1 MLLLAIWL
9 MSGGGVNCVDSVWAD
24 ETINA
29 GNSPTITTDPT
40 WSGTVIFDGGT
51 LTAQTNDITVGNAI
65 QVNDTNGT
73 IHTATSGKTLTLSG
87 NLTAASKNGILTKT
101 GAGTLKITSQSQFLG
116 TLAVTGGVLE
126 MASTRNANTNTASP
140 TQQIRFVEVTNA
152 ELRLS
157 ATNAFGAGTNLPEM
171 ITLTNSTLTNAV
183 SSGNLWVNIGHLTLN
198 NSTITRTDK
207 QTYNWAGKI
216 IATGSSSIENCLISF
231 RTDGHSLTGAGTIDV
246 TNGGDLLTI
255 NSTMQ
260 FHNPG
265 ITLTKTG
272 AGTVVFNGS
281 LGGSN
286 SFQMDIQGGGFQV
299 GNGGAGGNIAS
310 DKLTQIKLSGG
321 AFIYNRSEAN
331 TYNNI
336 ILAKGGTISSLGS
349 GRLTAYAKATASDR
363 VTLSGM
369 MDITIDT
376 TESTLELAIL
386 GYGEGGK
393 NIVHTGGKRGNFLNL
408 ATDTSGFAGTYTVQ
422 GDVWTAFSS
431 GEALGSAKAH
441 WILDCGLDAGLLVNN
456 NALAGKTI
464 ELGNL
469 TGNGIVRTN
478 HTGMTTIRVGA
489 LLAEGES
496 SVFDGALAGFDGTEG
511 KGTLALEKVGQGTWI
526 LTNAGVWE
534 NTYAVHANVN
544 NYTGD
549 TTITE
554 GTLQIGNGGTT
565 GALPA
570 ASKIVLKSA
579 GTLAYNRSDAVSLS
593 NVIELNGG
601 RIANNGTE
609 KLTLSAQA
617 ITSDTVTLA
626 GTGAMDI
633 TLDTS
638 KSGLNLAN
646 EGTSVKNITHTGTKR
661 GNFLQLRGDISD
673 LTGTVTVKNDNWVA
687 FWDETTLGSA
697 NVHWILDTNTDSG
710 LLINNT
716 DQTIKLGNLTGN
728 GWVRSHYSTSHTTL
742 QVGALLGEGESSVF
756 DGALNSGGANMAL
769 EKVGAGTW
777 ILTNAGILT
786 KDGSPLTNAH
796 SYSGST
802 TIKEG
807 AIQLGNGGT
816 TGALPTASNIVIEA
830 DGGLEYNRSD
840 NIQIANAIEINGGYI
855 ANLNQTG
862 TVTFTTAFTGTGF
875 TKTGP
880 GTIIVTKHCFSNGN
894 AETVVAEGTLQV
906 GTGGTSLDGTDADS
920 PKVSGNITINEDAT
934 FHVNRTG
941 ETTYSGNISGAGT
954 FLKTGDALMKLQGN
968 NLAFTGD
975 WILRGGNTTL
985 SSDNGL
991 GIGSTLTLDGATV
1004 TTSMVGRMNND
1015 ILVTD
1020 NGGVWNV
1027 NSTQKEDGTW
1037 NTKVLYVTGNLT
1049 GTGKLTVSANQRGNY
1064 FHLQNLT
1071 TSAFQGTLETVGDTW
1086 IFLNGEKNNSQ
1097 TTFLTN
1103 NTADSGFLIQNKGNY
1118 QFGDIQGNGG
1128 WVRTNQNMGAVNIT
1142 VGGLGTSSD
1151 YHSTF
1156 SGSFRIL
1163 NNDLAATQI
1172 TVTKVGEGKWTLG
1185 SSVENYRANDANQAS
1200 FVVQSGILELA
1211 RDAGIASAIDLT
1223 VDDSGILLLS
1233 TPNQS
1238 ITGKLASTGR
1248 ILADLEILDD
1258 IRGTDSSLLTINS
1271 LDESTS
1277 LTDSIAFL
1285 FDGTM
1290 TPTTAFD
1297 VDPTQIVAGATDWE
1311 WPDMVTIYDA
1321 LMTDISAYWLVSANG
1336 DGSYHFAVNSA
1347 MIPEPSSIVLLLLG
1361 FLALGYT
1368 RFSRKRKG

>member
-1 MLLLAIWL
+1 M
-9 MSGGGVNCVDSVWAD
+9 
-24 ETINA
+24 TINA
-29 GNSPTITTDPT
+29 GNSPTITTDPA
-40 WSGTVIFDGGT
+40 WSGAVIFDGGT
-51 LTAQTNDITVGNAI
+51 LTAQTNDITLGNAI

-73 IHTATSGKTLTLSG
+73 IDTATLGKTLTLSG
-87 NLTAASKNGILTKT
+87 NLTAASENSTLTKT
-101 GAGTLKITSQSQFLG
+101 GAGTLKITSKSQFLG

-126 MASTRNANTNTASP
+126 MASNRGANTNADPP

-152 ELRLS
+152 ELLLS
-157 ATNAFGAGTNLPEM
+157 AKNAFGAGTNLPEM
-171 ITLTNSTLTNAV
+171 ITLTNSTMNNTV
-183 SSGNLWVNIGHLTLN
+183 GGNDRWVNIGHTTLN
-198 NSTITRTDK
+198 NSTITSSSN

-216 IATGSSSIENCLISF
+216 IATGNSSIENCLINF
-231 RTDGHSLTGAGTIDV
+231 RTDGHSLTGVGTIDV
-246 TNGGDLLTI
+246 ATGNDFLNI
-255 NSTMQ
+255 ASTLS
-260 FHNPG
+260 FHNAG

-272 AGTVVFNGS
+272 GGTVLFTGS
-281 LGGSN
+281 LGGN
-286 SFQMDIQGGGFQV
+286 NAFQLDIQGGSFQM
-299 GNGGAGGNIAS
+299 GDGGTSGQIAS
-310 DKLTQIKLSGG
+310 DKLTQITLSGG
-321 AFIYNRSEAN
+321 SFIYNRSGDY
-331 TYNNI
+331 THNNI
-336 ILAKGGTISSLGS
+336 VVTKGGTISSMGT
-349 GRLTAYAKATASDR
+349 GRLTAYAKATASDQ
-363 VTLSGM
+363 VTLIGM

-376 TESTLELAIL
+376 TESALELAIL
-386 GYGEGGK
+386 GFGEGDK
-393 NIVHTGGKRGNFLNL
+393 NIVHTGGVRDKFLNL
-408 ATDTSGFAGTYTVQ
+408 TTDTSGFAGTFTVK
-422 GDVWTAFSS
+422 GNVWTAFSS
-431 GEALGSAKAH
+431 GTSLGSAKAH
-441 WILDCGLDAGLLVNN
+441 WILDCGLDAGLLVNSS
-456 NALAGKTI
+456 ALAGQTI

-469 TGNGIVRTN
+469 TGNGIVRTA
-478 HTGMTTIRVGA
+478 HTGMTTIQVGA
-489 LLAEGES
+489 LLEEGKS
-496 SVFDGALAGFDGTEG
+496 SVFDGALSGFNN
-511 KGTLALEKVGQGTWI
+511 GTLALEKVGKGTWI
-526 LTNAGVWE
+526 LTNAGVWQ
-534 NTYAVHANVN
+534 NTYAVHENVN

-601 RIANNGTE
+601 RIANNGAE

-646 EGTSVKNITHTGTKR
+646 EGTSVKNITHTGTVR
-661 GNFLQLRGDISD
+661 GNFLHLLGDISN
-673 LTGTVTVKNDNWVA
+673 LTGTVTVEKDNWVA
-687 FWDETTLGSA
+687 FTNSNTYGTNTGSA

-710 LLINNT
+710 LLINNAN
-716 DQTIKLGNLTGN
+716 QTIKLGNLTGN
-728 GWVRSHYSTSHTTL
+728 GWVRSHHDSCHTTL

-756 DGALNSGGANMAL
+756 DGALNSNGADMAL

-777 ILTNAGILT
+777 ILTNAGTLT
-786 KDGSPLTNAH
+786 KGDSPLTNVH
-796 SYSGST
+796 SYSDST

-807 AIQLGNGGT
+807 AIRLGNGGT
-816 TGALPTASNIVIEA
+816 TGALPTASKIVIEA

-840 NIQIANAIEINGGYI
+840 NIQVANAIEINGGYI
-855 ANLNQTG
+855 ANLSQTG

-875 TKTGP
+875 TKTGA
-880 GTIIVTKHCFSNGN
+880 GTIIVTKHCFSDGN

-906 GTGGTSLDGTDADS
+906 GTGGTSLDGTDVNA
-920 PKVSGNITINEDAT
+920 PKVSGNITIKEGAT

-954 FLKTGDALMKLQGN
+954 FLKTGNALMKLQGN

-1004 TTSMVGRMNND
+1004 TTSMVGNLNND
-1015 ILVTD
+1015 IYVTD

-1027 NSTQKEDGTW
+1027 NSTLQENGTTW

-1049 GTGKLTVSANQRGNY
+1049 GTGKLTVSANQRGNF
-1064 FHLQNLT
+1064 FHLQKLK
-1071 TSAFQGTLETVGDTW
+1071 TSAFQGTLETIGNTW
-1086 IFLNGEKNNSQ
+1086 ILLNGDKSNSQ

-1103 NTADSGFLIQNKGNY
+1103 NTTDSGFLIQSKGDY

-1128 WVRTNQNMGAVNIT
+1128 WVRTDQEVGIVNIT
-1142 VGGLGTSSD
+1142 VGDLGTTSD

-1163 NNDLAATQI
+1163 YDDLAATQI

-1185 SSVENYRANDANQAS
+1185 SSVDGYRANDANQAS
-1200 FVVQSGILELA
+1200 FVVQSGMLELA

-1223 VDDSGILLLS
+1223 VDNSGILLLS
-1233 TPNQS
+1233 TPNQT

-1248 ILADLEILDD
+1248 ILADLEILDN

-1271 LDESTS
+1271 LDGSTS

-1347 MIPEPSSIVLLLLG
+1347 MVPEPSSIVLLLLG
-1361 FLALGYT
+1361 FLALGYA

>member
-1 MLLLAIWL
+1 
-9 MSGGGVNCVDSVWAD
+9 
-24 ETINA
+24 
-29 GNSPTITTDPT
+29 
-40 WSGTVIFDGGT
+40 
-51 LTAQTNDITVGNAI
+51 
-65 QVNDTNGT
+65 
-73 IHTATSGKTLTLSG
+73 
-87 NLTAASKNGILTKT
+87 
-101 GAGTLKITSQSQFLG
+101 
-116 TLAVTGGVLE
+116 
-126 MASTRNANTNTASP
+126 
-140 TQQIRFVEVTNA
+140 
-152 ELRLS
+152 
-157 ATNAFGAGTNLPEM
+157 
-171 ITLTNSTLTNAV
+171 
-183 SSGNLWVNIGHLTLN
+183 
-198 NSTITRTDK
+198 TRTAN

-216 IATGSSSIENCLISF
+216 IATGNSSIENCLINF

-246 TNGGDLLTI
+246 ATGADFLNI
-255 NSTMQ
+255 ASTLS
-260 FHNPG
+260 FHNAG

-272 AGTVVFNGS
+272 GGTVLFTGS
-281 LGGSN
+281 IGGN
-286 SFQMDIQGGGFQV
+286 NAFQLEIQGGSFQM
-299 GNGGAGGNIAS
+299 GNGGTSGQIAS
-310 DKLTQIKLSGG
+310 GKLTQITLSGG
-321 AFIYNRSEAN
+321 AFIYNRSGDYTHN
-331 TYNNI
+331 DI
-336 ILAKGGTISSLGS
+336 VVAKGGTISGMGT

-363 VTLSGM
+363 LTLSGM

-376 TESTLELAIL
+376 TESALELAIL
-386 GYGEGGK
+386 GYGEGDK
-393 NIVHTGGKRGNFLNL
+393 NIVHTGGARDKFLNL
-408 ATDTSGFAGTYTVQ
+408 STDTSGFAGTYTVQ
-422 GDVWTAFSS
+422 GNVWTAFSS
-431 GEALGSAKAH
+431 GTSLGSAKAH
-441 WILDCGLDAGLLVNN
+441 WILDCGLDAGLLVNSS
-456 NALAGKTI
+456 ALAGQTI

-469 TGNGIVRTN
+469 TGNGIVRAN
-478 HTGMTTIRVGA
+478 DNTGTTTIRVGA
-489 LLAEGES
+489 LLGEGQS
-496 SVFDGALAGFDGTEG
+496 SVFDGALSGFNN
-511 KGTLALEKVGQGTWI
+511 GTLALEKVGKGTWI
-526 LTNAGVWE
+526 LTNAGVWK
-534 NTYAVHANVN
+534 NTYAVHTNAH

-570 ASKIVLKSA
+570 TSKIILKSA

-601 RIANNGTE
+601 RIVNDGAG

-617 ITSDTVTLA
+617 ITSGIVTLA

-646 EGTSVKNITHTGTKR
+646 EGTSVKNITHTGSER
-661 GNFLQLRGDISD
+661 GNFLHLLGDISN
-673 LTGTVTVKNDNWVA
+673 LTGTVTVEKDNWVA
-687 FWDETTLGSA
+687 FTNSNTYGTNTGSA

-710 LLINNT
+710 LLINNAN
-716 DQTIKLGNLTGN
+716 QTIKLGNLTGN

-777 ILTNAGILT
+777 ILTNAGTLT
-786 KDGSPLTNAH
+786 KGGSPLTNVH

-807 AIQLGNGGT
+807 AIRLGNGGT

-840 NIQIANAIEINGGYI
+840 NIQVTNAIEINGGYI
-855 ANLNQTG
+855 ANLSQTG

-875 TKTGP
+875 TKTGA
-880 GTIIVTKHCFSNGN
+880 GTIIVTKHCFVGGN

-906 GTGGTSLDGTDADS
+906 GTGGTSLDGTSANA
-920 PKVSGNITINEDAT
+920 PKVSGNITIKEGAT

-941 ETTYSGNISGAGT
+941 ETTYSGSISGAGT

-991 GIGSTLTLDGATV
+991 GTGSTLTLDGATV
-1004 TTSMVGRMNND
+1004 TTSMVGSLNND
-1015 ILVTD
+1015 IYVTD

-1027 NSTQKEDGTW
+1027 NSTLKEDGTW

-1049 GTGKLTVSANQRGNY
+1049 GTGKLTVNANNRSNY
-1064 FHLQNLT
+1064 FDLRSLKI
-1071 TSAFQGTLETVGDTW
+1071 SAFQGTLETIGNTW
-1086 IFLNGEKNNSQ
+1086 IFLSDEKNNSQ

-1103 NTADSGFLIQNKGNY
+1103 NTTDSGFLIQSGGDY

-1128 WVRTNQNMGAVNIT
+1128 WVRTNQSMGAVNIT
-1142 VGGLGTSSD
+1142 VGDLGTTSD

-1163 NNDLAATQI
+1163 HDDLAATQI

-1185 SSVENYRANDANQAS
+1185 SSVDGYRANDANQAS
-1200 FVVQSGILELA
+1200 FVVQSGMLELA
-1211 RDAGIASAIDLT
+1211 RDAGVASAIDLT
-1223 VDDSGILLLS
+1223 VDNSGILLLS
-1233 TPNQS
+1233 TPNQT

-1248 ILADLEILDD
+1248 ILADLETLDD

-1290 TPTTAFD
+1290 TPATAFD

-1336 DGSYHFAVNSA
+1336 DGSYHFAVDPA

-1361 FLALGYT
+1361 FLALGYA
-1368 RFSRKRKG
+1368 RFSRNRKG